1 MARNRP
7 LRLGIA
13 LGVLMIVAHAI
24 WAMCV
29 SLGWAQLF
37 MDFIFRLHFID
48 PPYRILPFDMVT
60 ALKLLGFTGLVG
72 LISGYLIGLVLDA
85 TRSKD

>member
-13 LGVLMIVAHAI
+13 LCVLMIAAHAV
-24 WAMCV
+24 WVMCV
-29 SLGWAQLF
+29 SVGWAQPL

-48 PPYRILPFDMVT
+48 PPYHILRFDIIT
-60 ALKLLGFTGLVG
+60 ALELLSFTGLMG
-72 LISGYLIGLVLDA
+72 LFGGYLIGLVLDA
-85 TRSKD
+85 TRGED